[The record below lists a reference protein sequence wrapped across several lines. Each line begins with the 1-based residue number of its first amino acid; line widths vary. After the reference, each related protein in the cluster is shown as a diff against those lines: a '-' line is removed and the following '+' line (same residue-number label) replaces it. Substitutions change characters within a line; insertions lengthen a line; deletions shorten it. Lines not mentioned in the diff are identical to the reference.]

1 VNTLEAKGRSSVE
14 DDDFGLLAQ
23 LQKRVE
29 VDEAAGAVSLDFGN
43 QTLEI
48 IEADFG
54 LRISYLLR
62 KPCFRRRKH
71 QRYCHKS

>member
-1 VNTLEAKGRSSVE
+1 VDTLESKSRSSVK
-14 DDDFGLLAQ
+14 DDDSRLLAQ

-43 QTLEI
+43 QPLEI

-54 LRISYLLR
+54 LRISALLR
-62 KPCFRRRKH
+62 KPSARCQKH